1 MDPQAACQD
10 KPFGYKTDT
19 TARNLLN
26 EDPHRNQ
33 QWVGGF
39 HDPANNNN
47 NEQRSLDVVD
57 RGRRFSRE
65 SHVGGRR

>member
-39 HDPANNNN
+39 HDP
-47 NEQRSLDVVD
+47 ERSLDVVD